1 MSNIAQALKAEIIR
15 LSRKE
20 IKTSVNPLRKSN
32 FALKKAVWDLKNSVS
47 ALTAENKRLSA
58 ICKSAQDKQPKVLP
72 EAAEKARFTSKGIR
86 ILRTKLGLSQESFAK
101 LLGVSSQAIYAME
114 HKEGRRLRL
123 RPATM
128 SNLLSVRRMGKR
140 EVRRILEE
148 IEGKKNMKPA
158 RKKRSRR

>member
-20 IKTSVNPLRKSN
+20 VKATVAPLRKSN
-32 FALKKAVWDLKNSVS
+32 FALKKAVWDLKDNVS

-58 ICKSAQDKQPKVLP
+58 IFKSAQENQPAIPP

-101 LLGVSSQAIYAME
+101 LLGVSSQAVYVME
-114 HKEGRRLRL
+114 HKEGKRLKF
-123 RPATM
+123 RPKTL
-128 SNLLSVRRMGKR
+128 SSLLSAREMGKR
-140 EVRRILEE
+140 DAQRRLEE
-148 IEGKKNMKPA
+148 IAKKKQLKSNA
-158 RKKRSRR
+158 KKRSKR